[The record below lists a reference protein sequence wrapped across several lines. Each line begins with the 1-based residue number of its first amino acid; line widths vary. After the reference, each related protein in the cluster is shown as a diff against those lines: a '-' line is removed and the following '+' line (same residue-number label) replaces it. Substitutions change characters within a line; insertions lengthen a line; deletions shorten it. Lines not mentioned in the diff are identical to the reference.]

1 MPNKLQVLRT
11 KPSITTA
18 KTVTRPNR
26 LNLPL
31 IKVVLPQFQRES
43 HNSGNTHKI
52 PGGCNVAL
60 YILQNITNISL
71 FILVLLINSTLE
83 T

>member
-43 HNSGNTHKI
+43 HNNGNTHKI
-52 PGGCNVAL
+52 SGGCNIAL
-60 YILQNITNISL
+60 YILQNRINISPC
-71 FILVLLINSTLE
+71 ILVLLINSSLT